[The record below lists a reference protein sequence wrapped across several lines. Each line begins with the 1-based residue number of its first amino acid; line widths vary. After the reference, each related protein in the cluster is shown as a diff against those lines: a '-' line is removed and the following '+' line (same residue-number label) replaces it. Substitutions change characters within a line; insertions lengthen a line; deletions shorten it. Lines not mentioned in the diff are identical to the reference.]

1 MNHSFR
7 YKVRQPVQKW
17 NDAFRN
23 NRMCS
28 GHYDI
33 KFITDHCLSP
43 DYHNRPIKTILL
55 KEDSGNGFIKFV
67 YIISNYIFMLGKNKF
82 DRLCHSPLYQLI
94 WSGYEKEKMSSLF
107 YSRIGNWHFEYAFIT
122 LLQLIY

>member
-23 NRMCS
+23 NRMRS

-33 KFITDHCLSP
+33 KFITIHCLSP
-43 DYHNRPIKTILL
+43 DYHNRHIKTILL
-55 KEDSGNGFIKFV
+55 KNDSGNGFIRFD
-67 YIISNYIFMLGKNKF
+67 YLISNHIFMLGKNKF
-82 DRLCHSPLYQLI
+82 DRQCRL
-94 WSGYEKEKMSSLF
+94 
-107 YSRIGNWHFEYAFIT
+107 RIHQNPTGTA
-122 LLQLIY
+122 